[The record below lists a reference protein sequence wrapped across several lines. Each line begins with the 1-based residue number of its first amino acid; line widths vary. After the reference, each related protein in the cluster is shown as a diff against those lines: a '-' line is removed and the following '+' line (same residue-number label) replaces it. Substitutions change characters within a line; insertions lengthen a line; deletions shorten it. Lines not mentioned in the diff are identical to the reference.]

1 MTAKPTDGARG
12 NASKLLPGSIV
23 SADGGQP
30 AHCMDVDG
38 CQQPKINTGV
48 VMWPCGTANG
58 CNYTNE
64 RWTLEPS
71 GQLSTD
77 MSPGKLCL
85 EAPGMLLAVCDAS
98 NPMQKW
104 AVNANGTIT
113 TSGMPGKCLDLPSH
127 GPPPAPPPPGQH
139 TLNNHSIAIQING
152 NVSQETCGRIFRAI
166 SQDTVP
172 TAAFD
177 LTLLSLVAAWLL
189 LFTCHIYVCIC
200 RITT

>member
-1 MTAKPTDGARG
+1 MMTPKTTGTERG
-12 NASKLLPGSIV
+12 DANKLLPGSIASV
-23 SADGGQP
+23 GGGQP
-30 AHCMDVDG
+30 PQCIDVDG
-38 CQQPKINTGV
+38 CQQPKVNTPV

-113 TSGMPGKCLDLPSH
+113 VNGMPGKCLDLPGH
-127 GPPPAPPPPGQH
+127 GPSPPPLPPEQH

-152 NVSQETCGRIFRAI
+152 NVSREDCGRISETIIKFVLI
-166 SQDTVP
+166 
-172 TAAFD
+172 
-177 LTLLSLVAAWLL
+177 
-189 LFTCHIYVCIC
+189 
-200 RITT
+200 